1 MLALGTMDGRTVLT
15 KFKES
20 YNEFSIEPIVSKTQ
34 KKPEGRGLYGQINCV
49 DIGYR
54 NCEGFYLIGGT
65 EDLASYNVK
74 RKSKVC

>member
-1 MLALGTMDGRTVLT
+1 
-15 KFKES
+15 
-20 YNEFSIEPIVSKTQ
+20 VSKTQ
-34 KKPEGRGLYGQINCV
+34 KKPEGRGMYGQINCV